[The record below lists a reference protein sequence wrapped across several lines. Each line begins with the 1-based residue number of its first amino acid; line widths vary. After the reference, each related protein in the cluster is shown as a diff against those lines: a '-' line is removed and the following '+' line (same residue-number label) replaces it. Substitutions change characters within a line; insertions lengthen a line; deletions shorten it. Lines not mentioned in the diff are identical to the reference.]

1 MDRRFKIKLM
11 GEDMQFVANSKG
23 GIERYI
29 AYFIEANS
37 MLTIEAPLN
46 LNKRDQK
53 FDIRNG
59 IRYSLT

>member
-1 MDRRFKIKLM
+1 M

-23 GIERYI
+23 GMDRYI

-37 MLTIEAPLN
+37 ILTIEAPLN
-46 LNKRDQK
+46 FNKRDQK

-59 IRYSLT
+59 IRYSLI